1 MKQLM
6 HIFAKD
12 ARRLWPE
19 ITVVLAVTALFAW
32 IYPRTWAPET
42 GFAVASTGTV
52 VRGEGLQALA
62 HLAAF
67 LVPLSWWILI
77 LRLVQGENLVGDKQW
92 WVTRPYEWPALLGA
106 KVLFLAAF
114 AGAPL
119 VLAQW
124 VLMARAG
131 FAPLPFVPGQ
141 AYDLLLLAMVL
152 GVPVMALASVTS
164 SFART
169 AVTGFVLLVVLM
181 AALLVQGWT
190 KMGDFSV
197 ALPWHLEDWLAVA
210 TAAAVVFVYARR
222 RVGLTRWL
230 LAAVLVAGFGMTYL
244 GYSATLIEARY
255 PASGAGGLAVRLG
268 ADGGRLATAN
278 RAQNPGRKKFIDVS
292 LPVTVTGLGPEDAA
306 NLDAAQVTVKTPD
319 GKDWTSPW
327 ELENQDHLQADM
339 ADAAIVLGMPEA
351 LLERVKA
358 EPVELDLR
366 LAVTQLRAAWTAQAA
381 MEGRDFALP
390 GLGICAPVPDSRSMT
405 PYPTGIKCRA
415 PLRDPPLTFISVR
428 WAEGG
433 CAGGPAA
440 AASGLAGGGWA
451 GGVSGTPADLNLEA
465 VWSSQVGLSN
475 GFDQEK
481 AGKRGENP
489 QQYLCPGT
497 PILVTRY
504 ALVRRMQTQMT
515 VTNFHIPDWDVPG
528 ALEGG
533 STAVVTVP

>member
-1 MKQLM
+1 MKQAV
-6 HIFAKD
+6 HIFTKD

-32 IYPRTWAPET
+32 VYPHTWKPEA

-52 VRGEGLQALA
+52 VSWEGLQALA

-77 LRLVQGENLVGDKQW
+77 LRLVQGETLVGDKQW
-92 WVTRPYEWPALLGA
+92 WVTKPYEWPALLGA

-124 VLMARAG
+124 VLLARAG
-131 FAPLPFVPGQ
+131 FAPLGFVPRQG
-141 AYDLLLLAMVL
+141 YDLLLLAMVL
-152 GVPVMALASVTS
+152 VVPVMALATVTS

-181 AALLVQGWT
+181 GALLAQGWT

-197 ALPWHLEDWLAVA
+197 ALPWHLEGLLAVA
-210 TAAAVVFVYARR
+210 IAAAVVFVYARR

-230 LAAVLVAGFGMTYL
+230 LAAVLVAGFGMAYL

-255 PASGAGGLAVRLG
+255 PASGAGGLAVQLG
-268 ADGGRLATAN
+268 VDGGRLATAN

-292 LPVTVTGLGPEDAA
+292 LPVTVTGLGPEEAA
-306 NLDAAQVTVKTPD
+306 NLDAAQVTVLAPD
-319 GKDWTSPW
+319 GKEWTSPW
-327 ELENQDHLQADM
+327 EMENQDHLQADV
-339 ADAAIVLGMPEA
+339 ADAAIVLVMPEA
-351 LLERVKA
+351 FLEAVKA

-366 LAVTQLRAAWTAQAA
+366 LALTQMRAAGTSGAA
-381 MEGRDFALP
+381 MEEHDFALP
-390 GLGICAPVPDSRSMT
+390 GIGICTPVPDSRSMT
-405 PYPTGIKCRA
+405 PYPIGITCRA

-428 WAEGG
+428 WAEDG
-433 CAGGPAA
+433 CEGGPAA

-451 GGVSGTPADLNLEA
+451 GGVTGTPADLNLEA

-489 QQYLCPGT
+489 QRYLCPGT
-497 PILVTRY
+497 PITLTRY
-504 ALVRRMQTQMT
+504 VLVRRMQAAMT
-515 VTNFHIPDWDVPG
+515 VTNFHVPDWNVPG
-528 ALEGG
+528 E
-533 STAVVTVP
+533 TN